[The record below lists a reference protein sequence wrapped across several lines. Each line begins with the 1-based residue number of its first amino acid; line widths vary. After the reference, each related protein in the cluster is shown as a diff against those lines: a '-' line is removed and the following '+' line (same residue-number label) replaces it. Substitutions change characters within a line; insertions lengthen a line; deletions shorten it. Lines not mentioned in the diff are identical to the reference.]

1 MNKEGELPKHTEGKE
16 EAHSC
21 RWRGPYMQ
29 QPREGKNRVFEEK
42 LVSQR
47 KSKSV
52 NVIGIENI
60 LRVSQEMRPHMFAHG
75 RKCL

>member
-1 MNKEGELPKHTEGKE
+1 
-16 EAHSC
+16 
-21 RWRGPYMQ
+21 MQ

>member
-1 MNKEGELPKHTEGKE
+1 
-16 EAHSC
+16 
-21 RWRGPYMQ
+21 MQ

-60 LRVSQEMRPHMFAHG
+60 LRVSQEMRPHMFSF
-75 RKCL
+75 